1 MSTMKELK
9 PVNVTTTPEVLRL
22 AQEVA
27 RSGVPM
33 MLKTDSEDLAALSP
47 VTPKAPA
54 RRRRTDPP
62 ARDSL
67 LNIIGIGESAEP
79 TDIAKHKHDYLAE
92 AYERTNP

>member
-1 MSTMKELK
+1 MKELR

-27 RSGVPM
+27 RSGVPV
-33 MLKTDSEDLAALSP
+33 MLRTDEEELAVLTP
-47 VTPKAPA
+47 VTPAQGRG
-54 RRRRTDPP
+54 RRQRIDPSI
-62 ARDSL
+62 RDSL

-92 AYERTNP
+92 AYEPTTL